1 MKRLLV
7 ILLLALQPA
16 ALLAREGEPLQLS
29 HGLACRLPEH
39 QRRAMIPADPVEAL
53 VTAGKKVAPMAGDLL
68 VPGEKG
74 ESWKAVTAD
83 STGWFSDPTLRNGWV
98 HFRITRLQPALFLL
112 EGMGNSMV
120 YVNGTPRIGN
130 RYRAK
135 DQFESWE
142 PRFDY
147 GLVPIRLDEGENHL
161 LFRCSRGRLKVVL
174 HPLTK
179 TALFNPLDLTLP
191 DLRAGEALE
200 SPGGIVVLNGTNA
213 PLGGLFIRGR
223 GEGVKVPETPLPELL
238 PLGLRKVAFPISA
251 APAGAAGELPLTLTL
266 LRRSGA
272 GEEILDE
279 TVILL
284 RRVEAGATHRITFI
298 SGIDGSVQYYAVNPA
313 SGPADAPAA
322 LFLSLHGANVE
333 GANQAASYS
342 PKSWG
347 HIVAPTN
354 RRPYGHN
361 WEDWGRMDA
370 LEVLDLAR
378 RRLKID
384 TTRIYLTGHS
394 MGGHGTWHLGATFP
408 DYFAAIG
415 PSAGW
420 ISFWSYGV
428 RDTSSTADPALQ
440 LLRRA
445 STPSNT
451 FAIAGNYSHQGVYII
466 HGSKDDNVR
475 VDQSRRMVEQL
486 ETFHHDW
493 YFHEQPEAGHW
504 WDLSDAP
511 GADCVD
517 WMPLFDFFAR
527 HARPGAERMRRID
540 FTTANPG
547 ISARSGWLTILDQE
561 IPLAVSRARIEFNP
575 SARHFQG
582 STENIARLALRT
594 PAGAGRAVFHVELDS
609 QRIDLEGAETLW
621 LEKRAGRWSAGPALR
636 ADEKGPHRY
645 GPFKEAFNQRMIFV
659 YGTRGSATE
668 NRWALQKA
676 RFDAESFW
684 YQGNGSVD
692 VVADVDFNPDADRDR
707 SVVLYGNSATNAAW
721 KNLLAESPI
730 QVRRSIVQIGKQIL
744 RGDDLAALFI
754 QPRPGSDKACVAVIA
769 GTAPAGMRLTQ
780 NLPYLYAGA
789 ALPDF
794 TVLSSAILREN
805 SGGVA
810 AAGFFDRHWRL
821 DEVDMVLPAPK
832 K

>member
-7 ILLLALQPA
+7 ILLI
-16 ALLAREGEPLQLS
+16 ALLPGALFAQTGEYLQLS
-29 HGLACRLPEH
+29 HGLACRLPDH

-53 VTAGKKVAPMAGDLL
+53 VAAGKKVAPMAGDPLA
-68 VPGEKG
+68 PGQG
-74 ESWKAVTAD
+74 DGSWKAITAD
-83 STGWFSDPTLRNGWV
+83 STGWFSDPALRSGWV
-98 HFRITRLQPALFLL
+98 HFRVTRLQPALFLL
-112 EGMGNSMV
+112 EGMGHNMV

-147 GLVPIRLDEGENHL
+147 GLVPIQLEAGENHL

-174 HPLTK
+174 HPLAK

-191 DLRAGEALE
+191 DLRVGESLE

-213 PLGGLFIRGR
+213 PLTGLFIRGR
-223 GEGVKVPETPLPELL
+223 GEGVEVPSTALPELL
-238 PLGLRKVAFPISA
+238 PLGLRKMIFPISA
-251 APAGAAGELPLTLTL
+251 GLAGAAGEVPLTLTL
-266 LRRSGA
+266 LRRSAA

-279 TVILL
+279 TVITL
-284 RRVEAGATHRITFI
+284 RRVDAGATCRITFI
-298 SGIDGSVQYYAVNPA
+298 SGIDGSVQYYAINPA
-313 SGPADAPAA
+313 AGRDDAPRA

-333 GANQAASYS
+333 GANQAASYA

-347 HIVAPTN
+347 HIVSPTN

-370 LEVLDLAR
+370 LEVLALAR
-378 RRLKID
+378 QRLNID
-384 TTRIYLTGHS
+384 TSRIYLTGHS

-408 DYFAAIG
+408 DHFAAIG

-428 RDTSSTADPALQ
+428 RDTSGTGDPAQQ

-451 FAIAGNYSHQGVYII
+451 FALAGNYQQHGVYII

-475 VDQSRRMVEQL
+475 VDQSHRMAERL
-486 ETFHHDW
+486 KDFHHDW

-527 HARPGAERMRRID
+527 HARPGAERMRMID
-540 FTTANPG
+540 FSTANPG
-547 ISARSGWLTILDQE
+547 ISARSGWLTVVDQE
-561 IPLAVSRARIEFNP
+561 TPLAVSRARIEFNP
-575 SARHFQG
+575 ATHHFQG

-594 PAGAGRAVFHVELDS
+594 PAGAHAAAYQVELDS
-609 QRIDLEGAETLW
+609 QKVELEGAETLW
-621 LEKRAGRWSAGPALR
+621 LEKRGGRWSAGPALR

-645 GPFKEAFNQRMIFV
+645 GPFKEAFNHRMVFV
-659 YGTRGSATE
+659 YGTRGSVTE
-668 NRWALQKA
+668 NRWALHKA

-684 YQGNGSVD
+684 YQGNGAVD
-692 VVADVDFNPDADRDR
+692 VVADVDFDAEADRDR

-721 KNLLAESPI
+721 KVLLAESPI
-730 QVRRSIVQIGKQIL
+730 QVRRSIVQIGKQLL

-754 QPRPGSDKACVAVIA
+754 RPRPGSDQACVAVIS
-769 GTAPAGMRLTQ
+769 GTAPGGMRLTN

-789 ALPDF
+789 AFPDF
-794 TVLSSAILREN
+794 TVLNSAVLN
-805 SGGVA
+805 GKDGGVV
-810 AAGFFDRHWRL
+810 AAGFFDSRWNL
-821 DEVDMVLPAPK
+821 EKADMILPALK